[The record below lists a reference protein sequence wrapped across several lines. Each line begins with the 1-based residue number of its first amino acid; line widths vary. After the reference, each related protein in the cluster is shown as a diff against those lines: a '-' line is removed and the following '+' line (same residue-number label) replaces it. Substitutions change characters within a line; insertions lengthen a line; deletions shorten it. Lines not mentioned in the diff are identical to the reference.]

1 MQITFPA
8 NKISIAVSHPLISD
22 YMAGGFNS
30 AVIYY
35 RGQQKLASQLYS
47 YFMSNISRQTSRQC
61 GPVLPPL
68 AMRAGSTNSLSVLFA
83 TDDKALL
90 ASSKVVGKGRSTIV
104 YSNNRRA
111 RFNDHSTNNM
121 VVRFH

>member
-90 ASSKVVGKGRSTIV
+90 A
-104 YSNNRRA
+104 
-111 RFNDHSTNNM
+111 
-121 VVRFH
+121 